1 MPLSFDP
8 YTAAKDLKLYRE
20 ISNHDF
26 QLVNAGEI
34 VQRIMK
40 SKGMYEEERKRSK
53 AEKVT
58 REEAAQRE
66 EQGTQRHLGSS

>member
-1 MPLSFDP
+1 MPLSFDL

-26 QLVNAGEI
+26 QHVNAGEI

-40 SKGMYEEERKRSK
+40 SKGMYEERQRSK
-53 AEKVT
+53 AEKAT